1 MATAMSAQGVMG
13 ITDIHY
19 VPYGNARENP
29 DKTFSCQHGAPEC
42 KGNMIEACAI
52 NAYPDQSKSWPFL
65 VCLERGSP
73 PNDGQKCASQTG
85 LDWAT
90 INSCYNNATASYA
103 IMHAYAQE
111 TKNLQPPHQYT
122 PWITLNGKPLYQDF
136 NNMKQK
142 ICAAYT
148 GTKPPG
154 CNAEIDDISVCYP
167 DDDEVN

>member
-1 MATAMSAQGVMG
+1 MATAMNAQGVMA

-52 NAYPDQSKSWPFL
+52 YAYPDQTKSWPFL
-65 VCLERGSP
+65 VCMERGNP
-73 PNDGQKCASQTG
+73 PNDGQKCATQTG
-85 LDWAT
+85 LDWTT
-90 INSCYNNATASYA
+90 INNCYNNASLSYS
-103 IMHAYAQE
+103 IMHGHAQD
-111 TKNLQPPHQYT
+111 TQRLQPPHQYT

-136 NNMKQK
+136 SNMLRK

-154 CNAEIDDISVCYP
+154 CNAEVEEDITVCVRDD
-167 DDDEVN
+167 